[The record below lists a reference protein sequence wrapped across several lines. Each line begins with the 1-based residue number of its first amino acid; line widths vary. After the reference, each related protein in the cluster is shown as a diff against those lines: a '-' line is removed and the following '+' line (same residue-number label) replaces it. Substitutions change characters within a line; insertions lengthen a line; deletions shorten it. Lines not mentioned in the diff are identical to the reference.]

1 MNWVCVN
8 SILRHDEA
16 VLWHGGEAAQVAF
29 LHSHFRSGSSAA
41 FPIIILGM
49 ITCFDIG
56 GSAIKCAV
64 ASADGK
70 IGSLHRVP
78 TPAHDF
84 AAFTAAM
91 QSLIDAGGPS
101 RGVAISIA
109 GVIDPLDARIK
120 CANIPGIDGRTLAAD
135 LSRSFGLPV
144 WIIND
149 ADSFALAEAQA
160 GAGRGHAN
168 VFGLILGTGVGGGLV
183 IGGRL
188 VGGPGGFAGEWGHG
202 PVVASPRF
210 ACGCGQIGCLDT
222 VGGARGLERLHRALH
237 GRSLDSRE
245 IIAAWQAGDAAAER
259 TVACW
264 TEVLSGP
271 LAMLVNTVGA
281 SILPVGG
288 GLANSAPLIARLD
301 QAVRAHI
308 LRKTD
313 APIIVPG
320 QSGAEPG
327 LIGAAWLGLEKL
339 GGAHA

>member
-1 MNWVCVN
+1 
-8 SILRHDEA
+8 
-16 VLWHGGEAAQVAF
+16 
-29 LHSHFRSGSSAA
+29 
-41 FPIIILGM
+41 M

-56 GSAIKCAV
+56 GSAIKGAI
-64 ASADGK
+64 ATADGQ
-70 IGSLHRVP
+70 IRTLQRVP

-91 QSLIDAGGPS
+91 QALIDAGGTS

-109 GVIDPLDARIK
+109 GVIDPANGRIK
-120 CANIPGIDGRTLAAD
+120 CANIPCIDGRTLAAD
-135 LSRSFGLPV
+135 LGDVFKLPV

-202 PVVASPRF
+202 PVVGSPRF
-210 ACGCGQIGCLDT
+210 PCGCGQTGCLDT

-237 GRSLDSRE
+237 GRSLDSRD
-245 IIAAWQAGDAAAER
+245 IIAAWQDGDAGAER

-264 TEVLSGP
+264 TDLLSGP

-288 GLANSAPLIARLD
+288 GLANSAALIARLD
-301 QAVRAHI
+301 QAVRAQI

-313 APIIVPG
+313 APIVVPG

-339 GGAHA
+339 GRSHA

>member
-1 MNWVCVN
+1 
-8 SILRHDEA
+8 
-16 VLWHGGEAAQVAF
+16 
-29 LHSHFRSGSSAA
+29 
-41 FPIIILGM
+41 M

-56 GSAIKCAV
+56 GSAIKSAV
-64 ASADGK
+64 ATADGG
-70 IGSLHRVP
+70 IGELHRVP
-78 TPAHDF
+78 TPTRDF
-84 AAFTAAM
+84 DAFTGAM
-91 QSLIDAGGPS
+91 RKLIDAGGAAQ
-101 RGVAISIA
+101 GVAISIA
-109 GVIDPLDARIK
+109 GVIDPLDGRIK
-120 CANIPGIDGRTLAAD
+120 CANIPCIDGRPLAAD
-135 LSRSFGLPV
+135 LSLALGLPV

-188 VGGPGGFAGEWGHG
+188 IGGPGGFAGEWGHG
-202 PVVASPRF
+202 PVAAPLADVPRF
-210 ACGCGQIGCLDT
+210 ACGCGQVGCLDT
-222 VGGARGLERLHRALH
+222 VGGARGLERLHLSLH
-237 GRSLDSRE
+237 RQALDSRE
-245 IIAAWQAGDAAAER
+245 IIAAWQAGAPAAER

-264 TEVLSGP
+264 TELLSGP
-271 LAMLVNTVGA
+271 LAMLVNTLGA

-301 QAVRAHI
+301 AAVRAAI

-339 GGAHA
+339 GAAHA

>member
-1 MNWVCVN
+1 M
-8 SILRHDEA
+8 RT
-16 VLWHGGEAAQVAF
+16 
-29 LHSHFRSGSSAA
+29 
-41 FPIIILGM
+41 M

-64 ASADGK
+64 ASSDGQ
-70 IGSLHRVP
+70 IGSLARVP

-84 AAFTAAM
+84 DAFTAAM
-91 QSLIDAGGPS
+91 RTLIAAGGPS

-109 GVIDPLDARIK
+109 GVIDPASGRIK
-120 CANIPGIDGRTLAAD
+120 CANIPCIDGRTLSAD
-135 LSRSFGLPV
+135 LAAAFGLPV

-183 IGGRL
+183 YGGRL

-202 PVVASPRF
+202 PVAAQFAGSPPQAIPRF
-210 ACGCGQIGCLDT
+210 PCGCGQTGCIDT
-222 VGGARGLERLHRALH
+222 VGGARGLERLHQHLH
-237 GRSLDSRE
+237 QQQLDSRA
-245 IIAAWQAGDAAAER
+245 IIDAWQAGDVRAGR
-259 TVACW
+259 TIDCFVDL
-264 TEVLSGP
+264 LSGP

-288 GLANSAPLIARLD
+288 GLANSAALIARLD
-301 QAVRAHI
+301 GAVRAGI

-327 LIGAAWLGLEKL
+327 LIGAAWLGLDKV

>member
-1 MNWVCVN
+1 M
-8 SILRHDEA
+8 HA
-16 VLWHGGEAAQVAF
+16 
-29 LHSHFRSGSSAA
+29 
-41 FPIIILGM
+41 M

-64 ASADGK
+64 ATADGQV
-70 IGSLHRVP
+70 GALQRVP
-78 TPAHDF
+78 TPTHDF
-84 AAFTAAM
+84 IAFTAAM
-91 QSLIDAGGPS
+91 GALIAAGGPS

-109 GVIDPLDARIK
+109 GVIDPVEGRIK
-120 CANIPGIDGRTLAAD
+120 CANIPCIDGRALAGDLAAA
-135 LSRSFGLPV
+135 LGLPV

-183 IGGRL
+183 FNGRL

-202 PVVASPRF
+202 PVAAQFAGSPPQAIPRF
-210 ACGCGQIGCLDT
+210 PCGCGQAGCLDT
-222 VGGARGLERLHRALH
+222 VGGARGLERLYLHLH
-237 GRSLDSRE
+237 GEQPDSRA
-245 IIAAWQAGDAAAER
+245 IIDAWQAGDARAGR
-259 TVACW
+259 TIDCFVDLL
-264 TEVLSGP
+264 TGP

-301 QAVRAHI
+301 TSVRAAI

-327 LIGAAWLGLEKL
+327 LIGAAWLGLEKV

>member
-1 MNWVCVN
+1 
-8 SILRHDEA
+8 
-16 VLWHGGEAAQVAF
+16 
-29 LHSHFRSGSSAA
+29 
-41 FPIIILGM
+41 M

-64 ASADGK
+64 ATADGR
-70 IGSLHRVP
+70 IGELQRVP
-78 TPAHDF
+78 TPVHDF

-91 QSLIDAGGPS
+91 GALIAAGGPS

-109 GVIDPLDARIK
+109 GVIDPLDGRIK
-120 CANIPGIDGRTLAAD
+120 CANIPCIDGRTLAAD
-135 LSRSFGLPV
+135 LGAALGLPV

-160 GAGRGHAN
+160 GAGRGHAT

-188 VGGPGGFAGEWGHG
+188 IGGPGGFAGEWGHG
-202 PVVASPRF
+202 PVAASFAGTPPQAIPRF
-210 ACGCGQIGCLDT
+210 PCGCGQSGCLDT
-222 VGGARGLERLHRALH
+222 VGGARGLERLHLALH
-237 GRSLDSRE
+237 GQLLDSRQTV
-245 IIAAWQAGDAAAER
+245 AAWEAGDAAAEH
-259 TVACW
+259 TIACF
-264 TEVLSGP
+264 VDLLRGP
-271 LAMLVNTVGA
+271 LAMLINTLGA

-301 QAVRAHI
+301 QAVRAAI
-308 LRKTD
+308 LRKTA

-327 LIGAAWLGLEKL
+327 LIGAAWLGQEKL
-339 GGAHA
+339 ETAHA

>member
-1 MNWVCVN
+1 
-8 SILRHDEA
+8 
-16 VLWHGGEAAQVAF
+16 
-29 LHSHFRSGSSAA
+29 
-41 FPIIILGM
+41 M

-56 GSAIKCAV
+56 GSAIKCAL
-64 ASADGK
+64 AAPG
-70 IGSLHRVP
+70 GQLGTLHRVP
-78 TPAHDF
+78 TPLHDF

-91 QSLIDAGGPS
+91 QALIDAVGPS

-109 GVIDPLDARIK
+109 GVIDPADGRIK
-120 CANIPGIDGRTLAAD
+120 CANIPCIDGRTLAAD
-135 LSRSFGLPV
+135 LASAFGLPV

-202 PVVASPRF
+202 PVAAQLAGEPPEAIPRF
-210 ACGCGQIGCLDT
+210 RCGCGQSGCLDT
-222 VGGARGLERLHRALH
+222 VGGARGLERLHQALH
-237 GRSLDSRE
+237 QQALDSRA
-245 IIAAWQAGDAAAER
+245 IIDAWQAGDAAAGR
-259 TVACW
+259 TIGCFIGL
-264 TEVLSGP
+264 LSGP

-288 GLANSAPLIARLD
+288 GLASSAPLIARLD
-301 QAVRAHI
+301 QAVRAAI
-308 LRKTD
+308 LRRTD
-313 APIIVPG
+313 APIVVPG

-327 LIGAAWLGLEKL
+327 LIGAAWLGREKL
-339 GGAHA
+339 GSAHG

>member
-1 MNWVCVN
+1 
-8 SILRHDEA
+8 
-16 VLWHGGEAAQVAF
+16 
-29 LHSHFRSGSSAA
+29 
-41 FPIIILGM
+41 M

-64 ASADGK
+64 ATADGR
-70 IGSLHRVP
+70 IGDLHRVP
-78 TPAHDF
+78 TPTHDF
-84 AAFTAAM
+84 TAFTAAM
-91 QSLIDAGGPS
+91 QALIDAGGPA

-109 GVIDPLDARIK
+109 GVVDPADGRIK
-120 CANIPGIDGRTLAAD
+120 CANIPCIDGRALADD
-135 LSRSFGLPV
+135 LSAAFGLPI

-183 IGGRL
+183 FNGRL
-188 VGGPGGFAGEWGHG
+188 IGGPGGFAGEWGHG
-202 PVVASPRF
+202 PVAAPSAGSPPQAIPRF
-210 ACGCGQIGCLDT
+210 PCGCGQTGCLDT
-222 VGGARGLERLHRALH
+222 VGGARGLERLHLALH
-237 GRSLDSRE
+237 RQTQDSRA
-245 IIAAWQAGDAAAER
+245 IIAAWQAGDAGAEL
-259 TVACW
+259 TIACW
-264 TEVLSGP
+264 TDLLSGP

-288 GLANSAPLIARLD
+288 GLSNSAPLIARLD
-301 QAVRAHI
+301 QEVRARI

-320 QSGAEPG
+320 RAGAEPG

-339 GGAHA
+339 GSAHA

>member
-1 MNWVCVN
+1 M
-8 SILRHDEA
+8 RT
-16 VLWHGGEAAQVAF
+16 
-29 LHSHFRSGSSAA
+29 
-41 FPIIILGM
+41 M

-64 ASADGK
+64 AAADGR
-70 IGSLHRVP
+70 IGLLQRVP

-84 AAFTAAM
+84 DAFTAAM
-91 QSLIDAGGPS
+91 RELIAAGSAS

-109 GVIDPLDARIK
+109 GVIDPASGSIK
-120 CANIPGIDGRTLAAD
+120 CANIPCIDGRNLAAD
-135 LSRSFGLPV
+135 LAEALGLPV

-183 IGGRL
+183 YGGRL

-202 PVVASPRF
+202 PVAAQFAGTPPQAIPRF
-210 ACGCGQIGCLDT
+210 PCGCGQTGCIDT
-222 VGGARGLERLHRALH
+222 VGGARGLERLHQHLH
-237 GRSLDSRE
+237 GQQLDSRA
-245 IIAAWQAGDAAAER
+245 IIDAWQAGDASAER
-259 TVACW
+259 TIDCFVD
-264 TEVLSGP
+264 LLKGP

-301 QAVRAHI
+301 EAVRAGI

-313 APIIVPG
+313 TPIIVPG

-327 LIGAAWLGLEKL
+327 LIGAAWLGLDKV

>member
-1 MNWVCVN
+1 
-8 SILRHDEA
+8 
-16 VLWHGGEAAQVAF
+16 
-29 LHSHFRSGSSAA
+29 
-41 FPIIILGM
+41 M

-64 ASADGK
+64 AAADGK
-70 IGSLHRVP
+70 IGSQQRVP

-91 QSLIDAGGPS
+91 QALIDGAGPS

-109 GVIDPLDARIK
+109 GVVDPADGRIK
-120 CANIPGIDGRTLAAD
+120 CANIPCIDGRSLAAD
-135 LSRSFGLPV
+135 LATALELPV

-202 PVVASPRF
+202 PVDTRF
-210 ACGCGQIGCLDT
+210 AFPCGCGQTGCLDT
-222 VGGARGLERLHRALH
+222 VCGARGLERLHQTLH
-237 GRSLDSRE
+237 RQALDSRD
-245 IIAAWQAGDAAAER
+245 IVAAWEAGHAAAER
-259 TVACW
+259 TIACW
-264 TEVLSGP
+264 TELLSGP

-288 GLANSAPLIARLD
+288 GLANSTALMARLD
-301 QAVRAHI
+301 QAVRARI
-308 LRKTD
+308 LRKAE

-327 LIGAAWLGLEKL
+327 LIGAAWLGLEQL
-339 GGAHA
+339 GGADA

>member
-1 MNWVCVN
+1 
-8 SILRHDEA
+8 
-16 VLWHGGEAAQVAF
+16 
-29 LHSHFRSGSSAA
+29 
-41 FPIIILGM
+41 M

-64 ASADGK
+64 AAADGRV
-70 IGSLHRVP
+70 GDLRRVP

-91 QSLIDAGGPS
+91 QALIAAGGPV

-109 GVIDPLDARIK
+109 GVIDPENGRIK
-120 CANIPGIDGRTLAAD
+120 CANIPCIDGRLLSAD
-135 LSRSFGLPV
+135 LSTAFGLPV

-183 IGGRL
+183 IDGRL
-188 VGGPGGFAGEWGHG
+188 VKGPGGFAGEWGHG
-202 PVVASPRF
+202 PVVAPPPGMPRF
-210 ACGCGQIGCLDT
+210 PCGCGQTGCLDT
-222 VGGARGLERLHRALH
+222 VGGARGLERLHLALH
-237 GRSLDSRE
+237 GQSLDSRA
-245 IIAAWQAGDAAAER
+245 IVKAWEAGDADAER

-264 TEVLSGP
+264 VGLLRGP

-281 SILPVGG
+281 AVLPVGG

-301 QAVRAHI
+301 AAVRAAI

-327 LIGAAWLGLEKL
+327 LIGAAWLGLDKL
-339 GGAHA
+339 GRA

>member
-1 MNWVCVN
+1 M
-8 SILRHDEA
+8 RT
-16 VLWHGGEAAQVAF
+16 
-29 LHSHFRSGSSAA
+29 
-41 FPIIILGM
+41 M

-64 ASADGK
+64 AAADGR
-70 IGSLHRVP
+70 IGVLQRVP

-84 AAFTAAM
+84 DAFTAAM
-91 QSLIDAGGPS
+91 RELIAAGGAS

-109 GVIDPLDARIK
+109 GVIDPASGRIK
-120 CANIPGIDGRTLAAD
+120 CANIPCIDGRTLAAD
-135 LSRSFGLPV
+135 LTAALGLPV

-168 VFGLILGTGVGGGLV
+168 VFGLILGTGVGGGLLY
-183 IGGRL
+183 GGRL

-202 PVVASPRF
+202 PVAAQFAGTPPEAIPRF
-210 ACGCGQIGCLDT
+210 PCGCGQTGCIDT
-222 VGGARGLERLHRALH
+222 VGGARGLERLHQHLH
-237 GRSLDSRE
+237 GQQLDSRA
-245 IIAAWQAGDAAAER
+245 IIDAWQAGDASAER
-259 TVACW
+259 TIDCFVD
-264 TEVLSGP
+264 LLKGP

-301 QAVRAHI
+301 EAVRAGI

-313 APIIVPG
+313 TPIIVPG

-327 LIGAAWLGLEKL
+327 LIGAAWLGLEKV

>member
-1 MNWVCVN
+1 M
-8 SILRHDEA
+8 RT
-16 VLWHGGEAAQVAF
+16 
-29 LHSHFRSGSSAA
+29 
-41 FPIIILGM
+41 M

-64 ASADGK
+64 ATGDGR
-70 IGSLHRVP
+70 IGDLHRVP

-84 AAFTAAM
+84 SAFTQAM
-91 QSLIDAGGPS
+91 REMIAAGGPA

-109 GVIDPLDARIK
+109 GVVDTDSGRIK
-120 CANIPGIDGRTLAAD
+120 CANIPCIDGRTLAAD
-135 LSRSFGLPV
+135 LSEALGLPV

-183 IGGRL
+183 YNGQLI
-188 VGGPGGFAGEWGHG
+188 GGPGGFAGEWGHG
-202 PVVASPRF
+202 PVAAQFAGTPPQAIPRF
-210 ACGCGQIGCLDT
+210 PCGCGQTGCIDT
-222 VGGARGLERLHRALH
+222 VGGARGLERLHQHLH
-237 GRSLDSRE
+237 RETRDSRA
-245 IIAAWQAGDAAAER
+245 IIDAWQAGDAQAER
-259 TVACW
+259 TIDCFVD
-264 TEVLSGP
+264 LLRGP

-288 GLANSAPLIARLD
+288 GLSNSAPLIARLD
-301 QAVRAHI
+301 AAVRGAI

-327 LIGAAWLGLEKL
+327 LIGAAWLGLAKL